1 MSITKIHPRL
11 IGRPRKS
18 LMDLTVALLFVLPKL
33 NIEVANLHINGE
45 SDWSIL
51 YI

>member
-1 MSITKIHPRL
+1 MSIMKIHPHL
-11 IGRPRKS
+11 IGKPRAS
-18 LMDLTVALLFVLPKL
+18 LMDLTIALLFVLPKL
-33 NIEVANLHINGE
+33 NIEVTNLHTNRD